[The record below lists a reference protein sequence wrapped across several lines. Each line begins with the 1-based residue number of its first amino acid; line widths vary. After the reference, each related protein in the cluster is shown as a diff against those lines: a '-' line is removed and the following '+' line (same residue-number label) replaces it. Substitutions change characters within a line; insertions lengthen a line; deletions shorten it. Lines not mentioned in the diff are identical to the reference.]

1 MKIEHISEV
10 LPHVQGRPDF
20 VVAEREG
27 YTVID
32 YVFAGLDTFD
42 EPIRLECRGIK
53 FGPDGRVLARPFH
66 KFHNINEKAHT
77 QAHLIDLS
85 QPHVIME
92 KLDGSM
98 IHPAIVND
106 KLVFMTRMGHTDVA
120 KKAEALLT
128 PELEEICRVA
138 LLEEGATPI
147 FEYTAPTNRII
158 IKYEKPQL
166 HLLAIRNTI
175 TGEYR
180 PFSVIRPNAIRMGVE
195 AVPFVPSTWKDI
207 HEFVEFARMLQGK
220 EGFVLRFESGQWL
233 KLKGEDYVLK
243 HKSKDQISLEKNAL
257 ALILTGATDD
267 VLPLL
272 TEEDK
277 AGLET
282 YTAKVRAGITETAD
296 QLRVI
301 VNGGSKLDQK
311 AFAVEHL
318 ASVPQQLR
326 ALAFQVR
333 KGKEPEQAIRETVL
347 KNTHSQTQ
355 VDDVRSLFKADWTF

>member
-1 MKIEHISEV
+1 MRIENIREV
-10 LPHVQGRPDF
+10 LPFVTGRSDF
-20 VVAEREG
+20 VVAERDG

-32 YVFAGLDTFD
+32 YTYTAEDSFS

-53 FGPDGRVLARPFH
+53 FGPDGSVLARPFH
-66 KFHNINEKAHT
+66 KFHNVNEKAHT

-92 KLDGSM
+92 KMDGSM

-106 KLVFMTRMGHTDVA
+106 NVVFMTRMGHTDVA

-128 PELEEICRVA
+128 PLLADACRYCLV
-138 LLEEGATPI
+138 ESGVTPI
-147 FEYTAPTNRII
+147 FEYTAPSNRII
-158 IKYEKPQL
+158 IKYEQPQL
-166 HLLAIRNTI
+166 HLLALRENVS
-175 TGEYR
+175 GAYL
-180 PFSVIRPNAIRMGVE
+180 PFDHVRPNALRWGVE
-195 AVPFVPSTWKDI
+195 AVSFVPSTWANI
-207 HEFVEFARMLQGK
+207 QEFVDFARVLQGK
-220 EGFVLRFESGQWL
+220 EGFVLRFDNGLWL
-233 KLKGEDYVLK
+233 KMKGDDYVLK

-272 TEEDK
+272 TDEDK

-282 YTAKVRAGITETAD
+282 YTHMVRAGIAQTAD
-296 QLRVI
+296 QIRVI
-301 VNGGSKLDQK
+301 VNSGAKLDQK

-318 ASVPQQLR
+318 ASVPSHLR

-333 KGKEPEQAIRETVL
+333 KGKSAEDAIRDMVL

-355 VDDVRSLFKADWTF
+355 VDDVRSLFKAEWTF